1 MINVKKYY
9 GGMAEWIRHSV
20 WNLVG
25 IPVWVLIPSLT
36 LQATSQQ
43 PIQLSILPRS
53 VNECS
58 EVTLRAQ
65 AVVLQAHISC
75 VAASSLRQQIN
86 VACLLAGKF
95 FHLLPD
101 YLTDISLS
109 LEYS

>member
-1 MINVKKYY
+1 
-9 GGMAEWIRHSV
+9 MAEWIRRGVSNFVRHTR
-20 WNLVG
+20 VG
-25 IPVWVLIPSLT
+25 SNPVLT